1 MQYDPNYDRSIPDGE
16 NASIGDLKYKDNYE
30 VYPNELDGTPLDAEV
45 LLAQNMIEERENKKN
60 GGKYKRE
67 NLVVVFKVKEKYW
80 LRLKIKGAYLNADGT
95 PKRNPLKLHDFLCI
109 AERQHKNCLADS
121 VEHQF
126 DNGAVAIGL
135 PHLAGMKFKIVVA
148 TVGQYMG
155 YDINEYEFF
164 DANGLSAVE
173 LELGKVDGLDA
184 LKSAVER
191 LKKQHKQYMAESGIT
206 YNSIQPSAPAPEP
219 KEPAMDNDDIPF

>member
-1 MQYDPNYDRSIPDGE
+1 MIYDPNYDRSIPDGE
-16 NASIGDLKYKDNYE
+16 SASIGDIKYKDNYE

-45 LLAQNMIEERENKKN
+45 LLAQNMVEERENKKN

-109 AERQHKNCLADS
+109 AERQHKNCLADG

-126 DNGAVAIGL
+126 DNGSVAIGL

-148 TVGQYMG
+148 TVSEYMG
-155 YDINEYEFF
+155 YDVNEFEFF
-164 DANGLSAVE
+164 DTNGLSAVE
-173 LELGKVDGLDA
+173 LELGKAKEFSDLQTA
-184 LKSAVER
+184 IEKLKT
-191 LKKQHKQYMAESGIT
+191 QHQQFKAESGIT
-206 YNSIQPSAPAPEP
+206 YNAVAPAAQPLP
-219 KEPAMDNDDIPF
+219 KEPPFNADDIPF